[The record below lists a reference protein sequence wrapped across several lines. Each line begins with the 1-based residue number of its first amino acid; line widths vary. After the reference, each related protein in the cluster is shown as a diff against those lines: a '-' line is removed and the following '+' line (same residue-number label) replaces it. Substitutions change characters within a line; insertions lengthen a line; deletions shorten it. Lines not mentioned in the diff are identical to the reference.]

1 MNAFSEC
8 ARQGLIR
15 LIKDDGGQDLVEYAL
30 LTGIVAVA
38 AAIALPAA
46 SALGDIYETWNDNI
60 QDLWEPP
67 PPSGGITRRKMFR

>member
-1 MNAFSEC
+1 MNALGDW
-8 ARQGLIR
+8 ARRAVIR
-15 LIKDDGGQDLVEYAL
+15 LFTDDDGQDLVEYAL

-67 PPSGGITRRKMFR
+67 PPSGG